1 MPYPNFHSAR
11 IKEPSEFKSD
21 SFRNKTITDGIEII
35 IGKLKDGDDSMVT
48 QAYRF
53 DKTKFTADEAKKW
66 LKDNKVDYI
75 SFEAAKEEKQTAA
88 KGIVIGLD
96 SDGSDLLICNGVD
109 ISGSN
114 VPSEIDVLAEGKYYK
129 KNNKGELYEIEVTAA
144 DVDAAVSQFKARRER
159 HPNRDVVIDYEHQTL
174 GEGQAPAAGWFSDL
188 NAITRDGIRVAR
200 ATVTRWTDHAAQM
213 IKNFEYRYVSPVFA
227 LKGLDKETGKI
238 EPCILKHAA
247 LTNEPL
253 IDELNPIVAKHFSQ
267 TIKGKDTTMNDLID
281 RLRYFLNLATTATA
295 EDILAELNKLVGQV
309 KEAIGSTAEAT
320 TVTAKD
326 LMAFFANIKTEIAAK
341 ADLVK
346 EICAKDTG
354 TIEEAKAT
362 YLTAKA
368 AQTELVAAKEELTTL
383 KTEKFTREFD
393 NILAKAFTDGK
404 ILPVQKSDAAWMES
418 QKQFAAKDM
427 TAFNVYWEKQPK
439 IAPTGKLPDSGDI
452 GAKGITDED
461 KAMAEKLG
469 VPIDQLEKHSKK

>member
-1 MPYPNFHSAR
+1 LPYPNFHSAR
-11 IKEPSEFKSD
+11 VKEPSEFKSD

-35 IGKLKDGDDSMVT
+35 IGKLKDGDDSMIT

-75 SFEAAKEEKQTAA
+75 SFEAAKEEKKTAA
-88 KGIVIGLD
+88 RAITMFDESLIVGKCTELI
-96 SDGSDLLICNGVD
+96 DGNIPD
-109 ISGSN
+109 
-114 VPSEIDVLAEGKYYK
+114 EIDVLAEGHYYTR
-129 KNNKGELYEIEVTAA
+129 NNDGSIREFEVKAS
-144 DVDAAVSQFKARRER
+144 DCDSCVEHFKSRRER
-159 HPNRDVVIDYEHQTL
+159 HPNRDLVIDYEHQTL
-174 GEGQAPAAGWFSDL
+174 SGNEAPAAGWMNDL
-188 NAITRDGIRVAR
+188 FTIVRDGTKIVR
-200 ATVTRWTDHAAQM
+200 AKVNIWTDRAKQY
-213 IKNFEYRYVSPVFA
+213 IQNKEYRYVSPVFA
-227 LKGLDKETGKI
+227 LQSADKETGNI

-267 TIKGKDTTMNDLID
+267 TIKGKDTIMNDLID

-295 EDILAELNKLVGQV
+295 EEILAELNKLVGQV
-309 KEAIGSTAEAT
+309 KDVIGSTAEVT

-326 LMAFFANIKTEIAAK
+326 LMAFVANIKTEIAAK
-341 ADLVK
+341 ANLVK

-354 TIEEAKAT
+354 TVEEAKAT
-362 YLTAKA
+362 YLTAKT

-383 KTEKFTREFD
+383 KAEKFTREFD

-418 QKQFAAKDM
+418 QRQFAAKDM
-427 TAFNVYWEKQPK
+427 IAFNAYWDKQPK

-469 VPIDQLEKHSKK
+469 VPIDQLEKYSKK